1 MQHQHA
7 IGAHGFEAA
16 ATSGSPPQLSFRTIR
31 QQFRRALSAAATRQQ
46 LCDGTTAPALCN
58 TCACGSAFS
67 AISDSQRRAASS
79 TYSSPAALHLRRF
92 PHATSAT
99 HRHSLSATAASASEG
114 SSSLQSWSRQ
124 LDLHC
129 IGVSDSGSVFGNTA
143 GHSVQRSYSAL
154 ATSPASAT
162 MSTTRLRQRGSG
174 SGFYLG
180 DYVSNRP
187 ACS

>member
-1 MQHQHA
+1 MTLQWQSCDRKRSLDQRELKPLGRHRQGRRVSDTLSATCCVLMQHQHA
-7 IGAHGFEAA
+7 IGAYGFEAA

-46 LCDGTTAPALCN
+46 LCDGTTASALCN

-67 AISDSQRRAASS
+67 AISDSQRRAACS

-99 HRHSLSATAASASEG
+99 HRHSLSATAVSASEG
-114 SSSLQSWSRQ
+114 SSSLQSWGRQ

-129 IGVSDSGSVFGNTA
+129 
-143 GHSVQRSYSAL
+143 
-154 ATSPASAT
+154 
-162 MSTTRLRQRGSG
+162 RG
-174 SGFYLG
+174 
-180 DYVSNRP
+180 
-187 ACS
+187 